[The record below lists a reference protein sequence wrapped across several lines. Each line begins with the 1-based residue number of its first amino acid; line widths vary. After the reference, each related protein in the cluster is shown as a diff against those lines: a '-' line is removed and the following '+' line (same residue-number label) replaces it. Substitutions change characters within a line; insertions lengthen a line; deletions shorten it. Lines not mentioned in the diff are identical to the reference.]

1 VKTERATI
9 TMMMVWTLSS
19 NNRKRDKKNK
29 RMMGL
34 ACLSK
39 EKRTEIAR
47 MGGLA
52 RAKKWREK
60 REERKKIAEAQN
72 YTLTEFL

>member
-1 VKTERATI
+1 
-9 TMMMVWTLSS
+9 MMVWALSS
-19 NNRKRDKKNK
+19 NDKKRDKKKKKK
-29 RMMGL
+29 RVMGL

-39 EKRTEIAR
+39 EKRIEIAR

-60 REERKKIAEAQN
+60 REERKKIAEAQ
-72 YTLTEFL
+72 THILTEYL

>member
-1 VKTERATI
+1 
-9 TMMMVWTLSS
+9 MMMVWPLSS
-19 NNRKRDKKNK
+19 NDKKK
-29 RMMGL
+29 KKMGL

-52 RAKKWREK
+52 RARRWREK
-60 REERKKIAEAQN
+60 REERKKMAAVQN
-72 YTLTEFL
+72 YTLTDYV

>member
-1 VKTERATI
+1 M
-9 TMMMVWTLSS
+9 MMMVWTLSS
-19 NNRKRDKKNK
+19 NDRKREKKKK
-29 RMMGL
+29 RLMGL

-60 REERKKIAEAQN
+60 REERKKIVEARN

>member
-1 VKTERATI
+1 
-9 TMMMVWTLSS
+9 MMVWALSS
-19 NNRKRDKKNK
+19 NDKKRNKKK

-39 EKRTEIAR
+39 QKRTEIAR
-47 MGGLA
+47 KGGLA

-60 REERKKIAEAQN
+60 REETKKIAEAQTH
-72 YTLTEFL
+72 TLTEYL

>member
-1 VKTERATI
+1 
-9 TMMMVWTLSS
+9 MMVWTLSS
-19 NNRKRDKKNK
+19 NDKKRYKKKK

-39 EKRTEIAR
+39 QKRTEIAR
-47 MGGLA
+47 KGGLA

-60 REERKKIAEAQN
+60 REERKKIAEEQTH
-72 YTLTEFL
+72 TLTEYL

>member
-1 VKTERATI
+1 
-9 TMMMVWTLSS
+9 MVWTFPS
-19 NNRKRDKKNK
+19 NNKKHVKGKKKRK
-29 RMMGL
+29 MGL
-34 ACLSK
+34 ACPSK
-39 EKRTEIAR
+39 EKRIETAR

-60 REERKKIAEAQN
+60 REEKKKITEAQN

>member
-1 VKTERATI
+1 MT
-9 TMMMVWTLSS
+9 VWTLSS
-19 NNRKRDKKNK
+19 IDNHRDNKKKKKKRL
-29 RMMGL
+29 MGL

-39 EKRTEIAR
+39 ERRIEIAR

-60 REERKKIAEAQN
+60 REEMKKTAAAQN
-72 YTLTEFL
+72 YTLIEYL

>member
-1 VKTERATI
+1 
-9 TMMMVWTLSS
+9 MLMVWTFPS
-19 NNRKRDKKNK
+19 NYRKHDKKKKK
-29 RMMGL
+29 RKMGL

-47 MGGLA
+47 MGGFA

-60 REERKKIAEAQN
+60 REERKKIAEAQTH
-72 YTLTEFL
+72 TLTEYL

>member
-1 VKTERATI
+1 
-9 TMMMVWTLSS
+9 MMAGTLSP
-19 NNRKRDKKNK
+19 NYKKKKRLI
-29 RMMGL
+29 GF

-39 EKRTEIAR
+39 ERRIEIAR

-60 REERKKIAEAQN
+60 RDERKKIAEARN
-72 YTLTEFL
+72 YTLTGFL

>member
-1 VKTERATI
+1 
-9 TMMMVWTLSS
+9 MMVWALSS
-19 NNRKRDKKNK
+19 HDKKHDKKKKKKK
-29 RMMGL
+29 RVMGL

-60 REERKKIAEAQN
+60 REERKKNAEAQ
-72 YTLTEFL
+72 THT

>member
-1 VKTERATI
+1 
-9 TMMMVWTLSS
+9 MMAWILSS
-19 NNRKRDKKNK
+19 NDKKHDNK
-29 RMMGL
+29 KKKKRLIGL

-39 EKRTEIAR
+39 ERRIEIAR

-60 REERKKIAEAQN
+60 REEKKKMAAQN
-72 YTLTEFL
+72 YTLTQYL

>member
-1 VKTERATI
+1 M
-9 TMMMVWTLSS
+9 MMMVWPLSS
-19 NNRKRDKKNK
+19 NDKKNDK
-29 RMMGL
+29 KKMGL

-52 RAKKWREK
+52 RARKWREK
-60 REERKKIAEAQN
+60 REEEKKMAAVQN
-72 YTLTEFL
+72 YTLTDYL

>member
-1 VKTERATI
+1 M
-9 TMMMVWTLSS
+9 MMMVWTFPS
-19 NNRKRDKKNK
+19 NNKKHVKGKKKRK
-29 RMMGL
+29 MGL

-60 REERKKIAEAQN
+60 REEKKKIAAAQN
-72 YTLTEFL
+72 YTLTEYL

>member
-1 VKTERATI
+1 
-9 TMMMVWTLSS
+9 MMMVWNLSS
-19 NNRKRDKKNK
+19 NNGKRDKKNK
-29 RMMGL
+29 RLMGL

-52 RAKKWREK
+52 RRKKWREK

-72 YTLTEFL
+72 HTLTEFL

>member
-1 VKTERATI
+1 
-9 TMMMVWTLSS
+9 MMAWTLSS
-19 NNRKRDKKNK
+19 NDNRRDNKKKKKKKRL
-29 RMMGL
+29 MGP

-39 EKRTEIAR
+39 ERRIEIAR

-60 REERKKIAEAQN
+60 EKR
-72 YTLTEFL
+72 

>member
-1 VKTERATI
+1 
-9 TMMMVWTLSS
+9 MMMVSTFPS
-19 NNRKRDKKNK
+19 NNKKQVKGKKKRK
-29 RMMGL
+29 MGL

-39 EKRTEIAR
+39 ERRTEIAR

-60 REERKKIAEAQN
+60 REEMKKIAAAQN
-72 YTLTEFL
+72 YTLTEYL

>member
-1 VKTERATI
+1 M
-9 TMMMVWTLSS
+9 TMMMIWPLSS
-19 NNRKRDKKNK
+19 NGKKHDKKKKK
-29 RMMGL
+29 RKMGL

-60 REERKKIAEAQN
+60 REERKKTAEAQTS
-72 YTLTEFL
+72 TLTDYL

>member
-1 VKTERATI
+1 M
-9 TMMMVWTLSS
+9 MMMVWTFPS
-19 NNRKRDKKNK
+19 NNNKKHVKGKKKRLI
-29 RMMGL
+29 GL

-39 EKRTEIAR
+39 ERRIEIAR

-60 REERKKIAEAQN
+60 REERKKMAAAQN
-72 YTLTEFL
+72 YTLTEYL